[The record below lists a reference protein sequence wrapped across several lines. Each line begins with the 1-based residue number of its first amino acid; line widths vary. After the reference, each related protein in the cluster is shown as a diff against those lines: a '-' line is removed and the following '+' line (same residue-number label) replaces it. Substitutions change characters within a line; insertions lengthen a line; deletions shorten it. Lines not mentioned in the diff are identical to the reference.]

1 VDIYDIAAHSLKPQ
15 ISAAML
21 RKKITKL
28 SSGGVFAPSSAALV
42 LREESSIV
50 SSSCRLLSD
59 DVD

>member
-1 VDIYDIAAHSLKPQ
+1 VDVYGIAVDSLKQQ

-28 SSGGVFAPSSAALV
+28 SSGGVFAPSSAASV
-42 LREESSIV
+42 LREESPIV
-50 SSSCRLLSD
+50 SSSCRLLSG